1 MADHPVDRRIDA
13 ILAKYDLRD
22 KAQYRNAVAELT
34 SYLVTLKRR
43 DTANSLYYQR
53 TNDKIHLER
62 CLKNS
67 PDDLQ
72 PT

>member
-34 SYLVTLKRR
+34 SYLITLKRR
-43 DTANSLYYQR
+43 DTTNSLYYQSI
-53 TNDKIHLER
+53 NEKIHLER
-62 CLKNS
+62 CLKKSTNEQ
-67 PDDLQ
+67 Q